1 MLKTESEKTLMDIHA
16 LQQIVHHTRDAR
28 RKQILPKFSSADR
41 DQLIHK
47 YHPDFRER
55 AYRPIRFGPNEGDK
69 TVVELAALLE
79 GDSPIA
85 DEFDLTA
92 DYTTDVL
99 VVGGGG
105 AGCAAAL
112 HAHAAGAKVILATKL
127 RLGDSNSVMAQG
139 GMQISVAPEDSP
151 VTHFVDTLKGGH
163 MQNDH
168 QLLKV
173 MVEEGPS
180 IAKWLLG
187 LGVLFD
193 RDGDGNLHVK
203 KGGGSSRPR
212 LLTCSDY
219 TGLEIMRVLK
229 DEVLN
234 QNIQL
239 LEFCAAVE
247 LMSDDHGA
255 CTGAIFKDLD
265 NQRHVVVAA
274 KSVILATGGIGR
286 LHIQGFPTSNHYG
299 ATGDGLC
306 LAYRMGA
313 KLMHIDTFQYHPSGA
328 VYPEQLIG
336 ALVTEGIRSEGGHLV
351 NAKGERFV
359 NELDTRDV
367 VSSSIIRECEEGR
380 GIRTMSG
387 RIGVWLDTPLLDAE
401 HGPGTLEK
409 HFPAMMLQFDRFG
422 IDISKD
428 PVLIYPTLHY
438 QNGGVKID
446 TNSETNV
453 PNLFV
458 AGEASGGL
466 HGRNRLMGNSLLDL
480 MVFGKRSG
488 LTAAARAAA
497 MQQGKLTVEHIKKFR
512 VEAKKRGSMNGIV
525 SPMILPPYTRK
536 VMVCRS
542 RLSIR
547 ASEGVT

>member
-1 MLKTESEKTLMDIHA
+1 MDIHA
-16 LQQIVHHTRDAR
+16 LQQIVHETRDAR
-28 RKQILPKFSSADR
+28 RKQTFPKFSPVDR

-47 YHPDFRER
+47 HHPDFIAS
-55 AYRPIRFGPNEGDK
+55 AYRPIRFGPNADEK
-69 TVVELAALLE
+69 TVVELATLLE
-79 GDSPIA
+79 GDSPITDDA
-85 DEFDLTA
+85 DLTPH
-92 DYTTDVL
+92 YQTDVL

-112 HAHAAGAKVILATKL
+112 HAHHDNAKVILATKL

-139 GMQISVAPEDSP
+139 GMQISVAPGDSP
-151 VTHFVDTLKGGH
+151 VTHFIDALKGGH

-168 QLLKV
+168 ELLKV

-180 IAKWLLG
+180 IAKWLIE

-193 RDGDGNLHVK
+193 RQADGNLHVK
-203 KGGGSSRPR
+203 KGGGSSKPR

-234 QNIQL
+234 QKIQL

-247 LMSDDHGA
+247 LLSDDNGHS
-255 CTGAIFKDLD
+255 TGAVFKDLD
-265 NQRHVVVAA
+265 NHRFVVVAA

-306 LAYRMGA
+306 LSYRMGA
-313 KLMHIDTFQYHPSGA
+313 KLAHIDTFQYHPSGA

-387 RIGVWLDTPLLDAE
+387 RVGVWLDTPLLDAE
-401 HGPGTLEK
+401 HGPGTVEK
-409 HFPAMMLQFDRFG
+409 HFPAMMLQFERFG

-453 PNLFV
+453 TNLVV
-458 AGEASGGL
+458 AGDASGGL
-466 HGRNRLMGNSLLDL
+466 HGRNRLMGTSLLDL

-488 LTAAARAAA
+488 LTAATRAGSIP
-497 MQQGKLTVEHIKKFR
+497 QGKLTLTHLKRFR
-512 VEAKKRGSMNGIV
+512 AEAKRHGNVSGVI
-525 SPMILPPYTRK
+525 SPMILPAYTRQ
-536 VMVCRS
+536 
-542 RLSIR
+542 
-547 ASEGVT
+547 AS

>member
-1 MLKTESEKTLMDIHA
+1 MQLQA
-16 LQQIVHHTRDAR
+16 LQELVHKTRDACR
-28 RKQILPKFSSADR
+28 QQTLPKHSPAER
-41 DQLIHK
+41 DTLIKK
-47 YHPDFRER
+47 YHPDHREN
-55 AYRPIRFGPNEGDK
+55 AYRPIKFGPNAGDK
-69 TVVELAALLE
+69 TVRELAALLE
-79 GDSPIA
+79 GDSPVSA
-85 DEFDLTA
+85 ELDLA
-92 DYTTDVL
+92 PNYSVDVL

-112 HAHAAGAKVILATKL
+112 HAHAHGAQVLLATKL
-127 RLGDSNSVMAQG
+127 RLGDSNTVMAQG
-139 GMQISVAPEDSP
+139 GIQIAITKEDSP
-151 VTHFVDTLKGGH
+151 VQHFLDTLKGGH
-163 MQNDH
+163 MKNDH
-168 QLLKV
+168 RLLKT
-173 MVEEGPS
+173 MVEEGPT
-180 IAKWLLG
+180 IAKWLLD

-193 RDGDGNLHVK
+193 RDPDGNLHVK
-203 KGGGSSRPR
+203 KGGGSSKPR

-234 QNIQL
+234 KKIQL
-239 LEFCAAVE
+239 LEFSAAVE
-247 LMSDDHGA
+247 LLSDGEGT
-255 CTGAIFKDLD
+255 CTGAVLQDLD
-265 NQRHVVVAA
+265 NKRFVVVVAKA
-274 KSVILATGGIGR
+274 VILATGGIGR

-299 ATGDGLC
+299 ATGDALPM
-306 LAYRMGA
+306 AYRMGA
-313 KLMHIDTFQYHPSGA
+313 KLLQIDTFQYHPSGA

-359 NELDTRDV
+359 NEMDTRDV

-387 RIGVWLDTPLLDAE
+387 RIGVWLDTPLLEAE

-409 HFPAMMLQFDRFG
+409 HFPAMMLQFERFG

-453 PNLFV
+453 RNLFV

-488 LTAAARAAA
+488 LTAAARVAA
-497 MQQGKLTVEHIKKFR
+497 MPQGKLTVGHLKGFR
-512 VEAKKRGSMNGIV
+512 AEAKKQGSASGVV
-525 SPMILPPYTRK
+525 SPMLFPDYARK
-536 VMVCRS
+536 
-542 RLSIR
+542 
-547 ASEGVT
+547 EG

>member
-1 MLKTESEKTLMDIHA
+1 MDIHA
-16 LQQIVHHTRDAR
+16 IQQIVHSTRDAR
-28 RKQILPKFSSADR
+28 RNQTLPKFPPAER

-47 YHPDFRER
+47 YHPDYRAS
-55 AYRPIRFGPNEGDK
+55 AYRPIRFGPNKGDQ
-69 TVVELAALLE
+69 TVIELATLLE
-79 GDSPIA
+79 GDSPIQ
-85 DEFDLTA
+85 DDLDLSPA
-92 DYTTDVL
+92 YTTDVL
-99 VVGGGG
+99 VIGGGG

-112 HAHAAGAKVILATKL
+112 HAHGAGSKVMLATKL

-151 VTHFVDTLKGGH
+151 VTHFIDTLKGGH

-168 QLLKV
+168 ALLKV
-173 MVEEGPS
+173 MVEDGPA
-180 IAKWLLG
+180 IAKWLID

-193 RDGDGNLHVK
+193 RQADGNLHVK
-203 KGGGSSRPR
+203 KGGGSSKPR

-219 TGLEIMRVLK
+219 TGFEIMRVLK

-234 QNIQL
+234 QKIEL

-247 LMSDDHGA
+247 LLSDDEGN
-255 CTGAIFKDLD
+255 CSGAIFKDLD
-265 NQRHVVVAA
+265 NQRNVVVSA
-274 KSVILATGGIGR
+274 KTVVLATGGI
-286 LHIQGFPTSNHYG
+286 
-299 ATGDGLC
+299 C
-306 LAYRMGA
+306 LSYRMGA
-313 KLMHIDTFQYHPSGA
+313 RLAHVDTFQYHPSGA

-387 RIGVWLDTPLLDAE
+387 RVGVWLDTPLLDVE
-401 HGPGTLEK
+401 HGPGTVEK
-409 HFPAMMLQFDRFG
+409 HFPAMVKQYERFG
-422 IDISKD
+422 LDISKD

-446 TNSETNV
+446 TNSETDV
-453 PNLFV
+453 KNLFV

-488 LTAAARAAA
+488 LTAAFRAASRKN
-497 MQQGKLTVEHIKKFR
+497 GKLTLKHLERFR
-512 VEAKKRGSMNGIV
+512 AEARKHGNPSGVI
-525 SPMILPPYTRK
+525 SPMIL
-536 VMVCRS
+536 
-542 RLSIR
+542 
-547 ASEGVT
+547 

>member
-1 MLKTESEKTLMDIHA
+1 MDIHV
-16 LQQIVHHTRDAR
+16 LQQIVHKTRDAR
-28 RKQILPKFSSADR
+28 RTQTLPKYSPAER
-41 DQLIHK
+41 DTLIKK
-47 YHPDFRER
+47 YHPDFRES
-55 AYRPIRFGPNEGDK
+55 AYRTIRFGPNAGET
-69 TVVELAALLE
+69 TVRELAALLE
-79 GDSPIA
+79 GESPVPE
-85 DEFDLTA
+85 DLDLTPGHSV
-92 DYTTDVL
+92 DVL

-112 HAHAAGAKVILATKL
+112 HAHAQGARVLLATKL

-139 GMQISVAPEDSP
+139 GMQVAVTSEDSP
-151 VTHFVDTLKGGH
+151 VQHFLDTLKGGH
-163 MQNDH
+163 MKNDH

-173 MVEEGPS
+173 MVDEGPA
-180 IAKWLLG
+180 IAKWLLE

-193 RDGDGNLHVK
+193 RDADGNLHVK
-203 KGGGSSRPR
+203 KGGGSSKPR

-234 QNIQL
+234 QKIQL
-239 LEFCAAVE
+239 VEFAAAIE
-247 LMSDDHGA
+247 LLSDGSGT
-255 CTGAIFKDLD
+255 CTGAVLRDLD
-265 NQRHVVVAA
+265 NKRFVVVAA
-274 KSVILATGGIGR
+274 KAVILATGGIGR

-299 ATGDGLC
+299 ATGDGLA

-313 KLMHIDTFQYHPSGA
+313 RLLQVDTFQYHPSGA

-380 GIRTMSG
+380 GVRTMSG
-387 RIGVWLDTPLLDAE
+387 RVGVWLDSPLLE
-401 HGPGTLEK
+401 VEQGPGTLEK
-409 HFPAMMLQFDRFG
+409 HFPAMVRQYQRFG
-422 IDISKD
+422 IDIAKD

-438 QNGGVKID
+438 QNGGVQID
-446 TNSETNV
+446 VNGESGV
-453 PNLFV
+453 QNLFV

-488 LTAAARAAA
+488 TTAASRATTLPQGPLTLDHLTRFKADARKHGVTA
-497 MQQGKLTVEHIKKFR
+497 
-512 VEAKKRGSMNGIV
+512 GIQ
-525 SPMILPPYTRK
+525 SPMILPAYARK
-536 VMVCRS
+536 
-542 RLSIR
+542 
-547 ASEGVT
+547 E

>member
-1 MLKTESEKTLMDIHA
+1 MEIHQ
-16 LQQIVHHTRDAR
+16 LQQIVHKTRDFR
-28 RKQILPKFSSADR
+28 RTQTLPKYQPAER
-41 DQLIHK
+41 DTLIKK
-47 YHPDFRER
+47 YHPDFRES
-55 AYRPIRFGPNEGDK
+55 AYRPIKFGLNEGES
-69 TVVELAALLE
+69 TVRELAALLE
-79 GDSPIA
+79 GDSPIPA
-85 DEFDLTA
+85 DLDLTPA
-92 DYTTDVL
+92 YQTDVL

-112 HAHAAGAKVILATKL
+112 HAHAQGATVLLATKL
-127 RLGDSNSVMAQG
+127 RLADSNTVMAQG
-139 GMQISVAPEDSP
+139 GIQVAITNEDSP
-151 VTHFVDTLKGGH
+151 IQHFLDTLKGGH
-163 MQNDH
+163 MKNDH
-168 QLLKV
+168 RLLKV

-180 IAKWLLG
+180 VAKWLLD

-193 RDGDGNLHVK
+193 RDADGNLHVK
-203 KGGGSSRPR
+203 KGGGSSKPR

-234 QNIQL
+234 QKVQL

-247 LMSDDHGA
+247 LLSDGHGA
-255 CTGAIFKDLD
+255 CSGAVLRDLD
-265 NQRHVVVAA
+265 NKRFVVVAA
-274 KSVILATGGIGR
+274 KTVILATGGIGR

-299 ATGDGLC
+299 ATGDGLAM
-306 LAYRMGA
+306 AYRMGA
-313 KLMHIDTFQYHPSGA
+313 KLLQVDTFQYHPSGA

-387 RIGVWLDTPLLDAE
+387 RIGVWLDTPLLE
-401 HGPGTLEK
+401 VEQGPGTLER
-409 HFPAMMLQFDRFG
+409 HFPAMVRQYKRYA
-422 IDISKD
+422 IDIAKD

-438 QNGGVKID
+438 QNGGVQID
-446 TNSETNV
+446 VNSESNV
-453 PNLFV
+453 KNLFV

-480 MVFGKRSG
+480 MVYGKRAG
-488 LTAAARAAA
+488 LTAAVRSKTMSHGALTLEHLTRFRTEARKHGASSDMTSPMLFPAY
-497 MQQGKLTVEHIKKFR
+497 
-512 VEAKKRGSMNGIV
+512 AKK
-525 SPMILPPYTRK
+525 
-536 VMVCRS
+536 
-542 RLSIR
+542 
-547 ASEGVT
+547 E